1 MEIMSEAY
9 SHSYDRKIKAEESYR
24 LFAAVT
30 NSEAESERQ
39 SKALLDWENELLF
52 RITMGDGIEILPKI
66 SDSDFGLWFTH
77 KGFYMFESE
86 QKTIGLIKDAMRSE
100 ERRVGKEWRSGW

>member
-52 RITMGDGIEILPKI
+52 RITMGDGREILPKI
-66 SDSDFGLWFTH
+66 SDSEFGLWFTH

-86 QKTIGLIKDAMRSE
+86 QKTIGVIKDDMLQRDRSIE
-100 ERRVGKEWRSGW
+100 EVMW